1 MNAEDIFFKRA
12 DKDFEELE
20 FRGLSDWGKP
30 NVWEPSLNNIQKNL
44 IFED

>member
-1 MNAEDIFFKRA
+1 MNAEDIFFKRE
-12 DKDFEELE
+12 DKAFAELN
-20 FRGLSDWGKP
+20 FRYLPDYGKP